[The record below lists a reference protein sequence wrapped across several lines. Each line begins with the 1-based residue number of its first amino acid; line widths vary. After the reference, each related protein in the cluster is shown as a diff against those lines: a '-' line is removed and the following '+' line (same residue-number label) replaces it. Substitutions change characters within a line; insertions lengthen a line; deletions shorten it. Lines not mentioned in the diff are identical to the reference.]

1 MVQERDMKRLFEI
14 ALLALAV
21 MYPTITYSASTDA
34 AKNKPQLTICK
45 GEYALCA
52 ASTCEPTGKTITT
65 NNGNVYPEVVCRCP
79 ILKGPAIA
87 DLSAGNMQGSCA
99 AAEGHVWSLFF
110 PRLHYP
116 QEASGFSR
124 NPQDM
129 KAKIQLCGAGLNQGA
144 NASNCFSF
152 DCERGKDGIAVCK
165 CPMAQV
171 TADTAF
177 LTEAGQGNP
186 QACYQ
191 HPVSLPL
198 GK

>member
-14 ALLALAV
+14 ALLAL
-21 MYPTITYSASTDA
+21 TLIYSDA
-34 AKNKPQLTICK
+34 ARADQQLAICH

-52 ASTCEPTGKTITT
+52 ASTCQATGKNIAT
-65 NNGNVYPEVVCRCP
+65 NNGHSYPEVVCRCP

-116 QEASGFSR
+116 QESRGFSHR
-124 NPQDM
+124 PEDM
-129 KAKIQLCGAGLNQGA
+129 KAEVQLCGAALQQGA

-152 DCERGKDGIAVCK
+152 DCEKGKDGIAICR
-165 CPMAQV
+165 CPIAQV
-171 TADTAF
+171 AANTAF
-177 LTEAGQGNP
+177 LTEAGQGNTE
-186 QACYQ
+186 ACYQ